1 MKIIIRAGGI
11 IRKGPEFNLIQDY
24 LKRANGL
31 SRSCGFIGVEEIG
44 IDLSKCK
51 NRAAETDQLFS
62 FAEKSS
68 DPIVILDERGKDIT
82 SRQVA
87 TQMSRWR
94 DDGVKNLHIVIGGAD
109 GFEPCHLPKGTVK
122 WCLGRMTWPHKLVR
136 VMISE
141 QIYRALSI
149 LNGSPYHRD

>member
-1 MKIIIRAGGI
+1 MALNR
-11 IRKGPEFNLIQDY
+11 
-24 LKRANGL
+24 
-31 SRSCGFIGVEEIG
+31 SRH
-44 IDLSKCK
+44 
-51 NRAAETDQLFS
+51 LFS

-68 DPIVILDERGKDIT
+68 DPIVILDERGKDVT

-87 TQMSRWR
+87 TQMARWR
-94 DDGVKNLHIVIGGAD
+94 GDGAKTLHIVIGGAD
-109 GFEPCHLPKGTVK
+109 GFEPSHLPNGTVK